1 MRRTLME
8 SLLQEKP
15 LVQDLRMHN
24 MDSNEGFGRMDL
36 EGITIVVWLAWKA

>member
-1 MRRTLME
+1 MWTDATHFNGK
-8 SLLQEKP
+8 SITGKS

-36 EGITIVVWLAWKA
+36 EGITIVV